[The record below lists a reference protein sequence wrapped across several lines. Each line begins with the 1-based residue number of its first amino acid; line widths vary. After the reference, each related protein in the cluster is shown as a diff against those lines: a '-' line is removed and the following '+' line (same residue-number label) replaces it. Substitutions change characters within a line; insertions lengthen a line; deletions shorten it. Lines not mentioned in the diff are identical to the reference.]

1 MSFFRQRIFGSYGFF
16 VIWGTAI
23 FLISRFLP
31 STPLGLMFA
40 TFFIVLCPGF
50 LLSRIV
56 RIRLDDL
63 LSRIILWMAL
73 GFIFSFI
80 LAFLSIFLG
89 LTISALTIVWL
100 FTLAV
105 IFFISF
111 ILEMRRP
118 SESEKQTFWQ
128 LKNIFRL
135 NNLIYLL
142 VYLTAFLIILYLT
155 YNGSLFKGGDPSYH
169 LAIIRKVIGNLPLT
183 IPNLNY
189 VRSTLELTSPSPI
202 WHIFLGLIIK
212 ITRSDMFVVWRD
224 ISSPLLVMTM
234 LVWYWLARRIF
245 PTRNLAILAFLFFV
259 TFTFYG
265 GPGRFYSTLPIPH
278 SLTQILLLPLVVGWG
293 LIYVFE
299 RPNKKLLIVVLLL
312 ALFGAAVHLSLYFY
326 FLTILVSFTLFYLVF
341 GWSSLDYKRIL
352 RRLLILV
359 GLSVAAIL
367 PIALLIE
374 IKDQAISANL
384 VTFQRADYPT
394 QVKWN
399 SLNDF
404 SSYTLYAY
412 MGLPL
417 VLLFFR
423 RYPRLI
429 FLLSTLLVAPVVYFT
444 PLKVFLVRL
453 LGFIYVKR
461 LYGTLNWNFLV
472 WALVMGFVLILI
484 DRLIARIGQISLG
497 LRWTLN
503 IMIGAT
509 TVFLFYWQEQT
520 NWAGGVWQ
528 RIFEQDIFGWLFQNY
543 H

>member
-1 MSFFRQRIFGSYGFF
+1 M
-16 VIWGTAI
+16 
-23 FLISRFLP
+23 
-31 STPLGLMFA
+31 
-40 TFFIVLCPGF
+40 
-50 LLSRIV
+50 
-56 RIRLDDL
+56 
-63 LSRIILWMAL
+63 
-73 GFIFSFI
+73 
-80 LAFLSIFLG
+80 
-89 LTISALTIVWL
+89 
-100 FTLAV
+100 
-105 IFFISF
+105 
-111 ILEMRRP
+111 
-118 SESEKQTFWQ
+118 
-128 LKNIFRL
+128 
-135 NNLIYLL
+135 
-142 VYLTAFLIILYLT
+142 
-155 YNGSLFKGGDPSYH
+155 
-169 LAIIRKVIGNLPLT
+169 
-183 IPNLNY
+183 
-189 VRSTLELTSPSPI
+189 
-202 WHIFLGLIIK
+202 
-212 ITRSDMFVVWRD
+212 
-224 ISSPLLVMTM
+224 
-234 LVWYWLARRIF
+234 
-245 PTRNLAILAFLFFV
+245 
-259 TFTFYG
+259 
-265 GPGRFYSTLPIPH
+265 
-278 SLTQILLLPLVVGWG
+278 
-293 LIYVFE
+293 
-299 RPNKKLLIVVLLL
+299 
-312 ALFGAAVHLSLYFY
+312 
-326 FLTILVSFTLFYLVF
+326 
-341 GWSSLDYKRIL
+341 
-352 RRLLILV
+352 
-359 GLSVAAIL
+359 
-367 PIALLIE
+367 
-374 IKDQAISANL
+374 

-543 H
+543 GWLMIILFILGALIFILQIIRPKFQDFFKLEETKEPIIHLFIISILLLILTSPNYSLFKTYLFKTKYLKFLVRSMEPVAQAKTKYYSDKIGGAETVEFINTQIPAKSVFDSNVAYFFLPVIVDQHMSVYYSLADTDHLDLYSDNTTLAGRLEILHQYNIDYLLVKSPKKGQPVFDTLPQYFEKIFQDKYIIYKVNKTMAEKGTETL